1 MRNFIIIQI
10 IIDMAFFS
18 VLIYLIIRTNSLGK
32 LENII
37 TKSKDEFKKLIEE
50 AKRWSDKFISELSL
64 NEKKSKEL
72 IEKMEKTYKKLLE
85 EEKKL
90 HVNNPDF
97 EKTKKVLLLF
107 NQGLS
112 VEEIS
117 KGLEIPEGEVKLILD
132 LINYSKK
139 NKKL

>member
-1 MRNFIIIQI
+1 MRTFIIIQI
-10 IIDMAFFS
+10 IIDIVFFS
-18 VLIYLIIRTNSLGK
+18 IFIYLIIRTNSLGK
-32 LENII
+32 FKNIV

-50 AKRWSDKFISELSL
+50 AKKWSDKFISDLSL

-72 IEKMEKTYKKLLE
+72 IKKMEKSYKKLLE

-90 HVNNPDF
+90 HIEKPDY
-97 EKTKKVLLLF
+97 EKTKKVLLLY

-117 KGLEIPEGEVKLILD
+117 KGLDIPEGEVKLILD